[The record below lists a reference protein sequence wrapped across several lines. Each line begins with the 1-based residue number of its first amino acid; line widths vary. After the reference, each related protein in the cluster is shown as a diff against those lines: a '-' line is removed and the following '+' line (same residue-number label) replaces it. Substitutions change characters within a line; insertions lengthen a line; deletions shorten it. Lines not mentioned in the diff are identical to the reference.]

1 MDAETKL
8 EDESKTKTAE
18 AHRKTNLQPWV
29 PQLLSMMRSWKR
41 ELVRG
46 RHFPCHCTDPAAAV
60 ADRRK
65 LLFNLLSN
73 KRIIERKYNNS
84 ERYV

>member
-1 MDAETKL
+1 MSFIAGFFYFTILHTCVDAETKL

-46 RHFPCHCTDPAAAV
+46 ET
-60 ADRRK
+60 
-65 LLFNLLSN
+65 LSL
-73 KRIIERKYNNS
+73 S
-84 ERYV
+84 LH